1 MGALSLC
8 VLHCNQACSNFA
20 QRNDRRIVGAKRKN
34 GESSLTKALLSRD
47 PGGPETLKLE
57 EVPDPVAK
65 PGEVVVAIKACGVN
79 FPDVLTI

>member
-1 MGALSLC
+1 M
-8 VLHCNQACSNFA
+8 
-20 QRNDRRIVGAKRKN
+20 
-34 GESSLTKALLSRD
+34 KALLSRD